1 MADSTGSIN
10 TLVNGI
16 NQYTNGVDTAAN
28 GAAQLASNSDRLI
41 SGFKL
46 LYDGTNQYTQGVSQV
61 KTGTA
66 TLVSNNTT
74 LNNGASQLSTA
85 LSSLN
90 SQVPSLIDGVNKL
103 ATGTQTLNG
112 NSNKLVNGMTKISS
126 GSSQLATQLSN
137 GADKVNSNIGTTNN
151 AEMFATPTS
160 LQHTSTSKVPNYGHA
175 LAPFA
180 MATGLFIG
188 VLIFTLEFPANRR
201 RKAPKDAIRVL
212 NDEFKRAV
220 SVSLAM
226 VVILNVI
233 MMLSG
238 LQVDHVLDL
247 FWICLVYTLAQMAIM
262 QFLTLIMGRL
272 GTIIGLLLFIAS
284 IGGAGGMFPMQVTNS
299 FFNAIHPLLPMTY
312 AINGLRQAITGG
324 LGNSYASINALVLL
338 GVAVLFY
345 LLFLLAAS
353 TLIKKEVLE
362 VESKQIT
369 QEI

>member
-1 MADSTGSIN
+1 
-10 TLVNGI
+10 
-16 NQYTNGVDTAAN
+16 
-28 GAAQLASNSDRLI
+28 
-41 SGFKL
+41 
-46 LYDGTNQYTQGVSQV
+46 
-61 KTGTA
+61 
-66 TLVSNNTT
+66 
-74 LNNGASQLSTA
+74 
-85 LSSLN
+85 
-90 SQVPSLIDGVNKL
+90 
-103 ATGTQTLNG
+103 
-112 NSNKLVNGMTKISS
+112 
-126 GSSQLATQLSN
+126 
-137 GADKVNSNIGTTNN
+137 
-151 AEMFATPTS
+151 
-160 LQHTSTSKVPNYGHA
+160 
-175 LAPFA
+175 
-180 MATGLFIG
+180 
-188 VLIFTLEFPANRR
+188 
-201 RKAPKDAIRVL
+201 
-212 NDEFKRAV
+212 
-220 SVSLAM
+220 M